1 MGSCIISGVLV
12 TPLREIDTPGGNV
25 FHAIKASD
33 AGYCG
38 FGEAYFSTAQPGK
51 IKPWKRHNR
60 MTLNL
65 VVPIGKIRFILYDE
79 RTDSPSKNM
88 FAEVVLGNPGHYA
101 RLTVP
106 PGIWMAF
113 QGIAEQTS
121 WLLNVAD
128 LPHDL
133 AEADRRLLNE
143 IPYDWSDA
151 K

>member
-1 MGSCIISGVLV
+1 MMAGVLV

-25 FHAIKASD
+25 FHAMKAGD

-38 FGEAYFSTAQPGK
+38 FGEAYFSTMQSGK

-65 VVPIGKIRFILYDE
+65 VVPIGKIRFVLYDG
-79 RTDSPSKNM
+79 RADSPSSGRFNQII
-88 FAEVVLGNPGHYA
+88 LGNPDNYA

-113 QGIAEQTS
+113 QGVAEGTS
-121 WLLNVAD
+121 WLLNIAD
-128 LPHDL
+128 LPHDP
-133 AEADRRLLNE
+133 AEADRLPLVE
-143 IPYDWSDA
+143 IPYDWS
-151 K
+151 KC

>member
-1 MGSCIISGVLV
+1 MIAGVLI

-25 FHAIKASD
+25 FHAIKATD
-33 AGYCG
+33 AGYRG
-38 FGEAYFSTAQPGK
+38 FGEAYFSTLQPGK

-65 VVPIGKIRFILYDE
+65 VVHIGMIRFVLYDE
-79 RTDSPSKNM
+79 RSDSPSNKA
-88 FAEVVLGNPGHYA
+88 FAEIVLGNPGHYA

-113 QGIAEQTS
+113 QGVAEQTS

-128 LPHDL
+128 LQHDPD
-133 AEADRRLLNE
+133 EADRLSLDE
-143 IPYDWSDA
+143 IPYDWSEV

>member
-1 MGSCIISGVLV
+1 MISGVLV
-12 TPLREIDTPGGNV
+12 TPLREIATPGGNV
-25 FHAIKASD
+25 FHAMKAGD
-33 AGYCG
+33 DGYHG
-38 FGEAYFSTAQPGK
+38 FGEAYFSTMLPGN

-65 VVPIGKIRFILYDE
+65 AVPIGKIRFVLYDD
-79 RTDSPSKNM
+79 RPNSPSKNKY
-88 FAEVVLGNPGHYA
+88 FEIILGNPGHYA

-113 QGIAEQTS
+113 QGLSEGTS

-128 LPHDL
+128 LAHDP
-133 AEADRRLLNE
+133 AEADRRTLDE
-143 IPYDWSDA
+143 IPYDWSDE

>member
-1 MGSCIISGVLV
+1 MIAGALI
-12 TPLREIDTPGGNV
+12 TPLKEIETPGGNV

-33 AGYCG
+33 PGYSG

-65 VVPIGKIRFILYDE
+65 VVPIGKIRFVLYDD
-79 RTDSPSKNM
+79 RTAPPK
-88 FAEVVLGNPGHYA
+88 FTEVVLGNPGHYA

-106 PGIWMAF
+106 HGIWMAF
-113 QGIAEQTS
+113 QGVAEGTS

-128 LPHDL
+128 LQHDP
-133 AEADRRLLNE
+133 AEADRRSLDE
-143 IPYDWSDA
+143 IPYDWS
-151 K
+151 KF

>member
-1 MGSCIISGVLV
+1 MIAGVLV

-33 AGYCG
+33 AGYRG
-38 FGEAYFSTAQPGK
+38 FGEAYFSTLQANS

-60 MTLNL
+60 MTLNI
-65 VVPIGKIRFILYDE
+65 VVPIGEIRFVLYDD
-79 RTDSPSKNM
+79 RTDSLRQNE

-113 QGIAEQTS
+113 QGVAEGTS

-128 LPHDL
+128 LPHDP
-133 AEADRRLLNE
+133 AEADRCSLDE
-143 IPYDWSDA
+143 IPYDWS
-151 K
+151 KF